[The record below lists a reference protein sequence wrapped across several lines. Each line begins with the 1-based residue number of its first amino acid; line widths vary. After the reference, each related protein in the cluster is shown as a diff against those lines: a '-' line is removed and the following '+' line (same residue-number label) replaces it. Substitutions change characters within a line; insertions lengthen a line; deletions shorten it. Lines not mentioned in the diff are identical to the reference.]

1 MHTWLAYEAP
11 IVLISDKDI
20 SLRTKAEIP
29 R

>member
-11 IVLISDKDI
+11 IVLISDKNI